1 MFAGRECQITHVNLG
16 SSDRIGPGDEI
27 GDLHRLPDPV
37 RRGVGV
43 PEMACEIGAILH
55 RIRIA
60 AGTCRGGVN
69 GVPIVRIVD
78 GILLQFRVLRIH
90 KPLLLMGVPDGSQ
103 PAKHQFV

>member
-1 MFAGRECQITHVNLG
+1 MFAGRECQITHMNLG

-27 GDLHRLPDPV
+27 GDLHRLSDPV

-78 GILLQFRVLRIH
+78 GILLQFDDCLTC
-90 KPLLLMGVPDGSQ
+90 KTLLSLIVHDGS
-103 PAKHQFV
+103 